1 MSPEA
6 RETADTEDTPPTPA
20 ALADRLTALEQH
32 LEALSNWKDSTRE
45 QLWALEDEVEALQA
59 DVQQLEESLE
69 DVAATAEQ
77 AMTVASRGHDP
88 DGKSQTQAATEVT
101 RDELVRRAGK
111 GVTGPARKVTVREVQ
126 DLVDRDYG
134 TEPAWA
140 VVDRAWRRLT
150 DEWPQFEVAQKNG
163 DKALRLRAEHV
174 TTALVRTVETSLER
188 DDLAKRFGGAEGSEG
203 GAE

>member
-1 MSPEA
+1 MS
-6 RETADTEDTPPTPA
+6 ADTPDEDEAVPTPED
-20 ALADRLTALEQH
+20 LIDRLAALEQH

-59 DVQQLEESLE
+59 DVQQLSESLE

-111 GVTGPARKVTVREVQ
+111 SVTGPARKLTVREVQ

-134 TEPAWA
+134 IEPAWA

-150 DEWPQFEVAQKNG
+150 NEWPQFEVAQKNG

-188 DDLAKRFGGAEGSEG
+188 DDLAKRFGGAEGGEG
-203 GAE
+203 DAE